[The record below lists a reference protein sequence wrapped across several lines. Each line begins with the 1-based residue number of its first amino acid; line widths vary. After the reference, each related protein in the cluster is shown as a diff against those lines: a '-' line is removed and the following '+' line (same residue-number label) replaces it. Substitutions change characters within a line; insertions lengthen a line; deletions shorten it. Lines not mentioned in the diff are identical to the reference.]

1 MYKQDM
7 SSLLNQE
14 QQLYQAICF
23 SAEIQNPN
31 KIKTRQLQEGGV
43 LLHLSV
49 QSVKRYKITC
59 HRGNLKEAAI
69 AIVIVIM
76 DKKQEKLQDNLQLE
90 RIVKP
95 ARQNMSL

>member
-43 LLHLSV
+43 LLHLLV
-49 QSVKRYKITC
+49 QLVKKYKITC
-59 HRGNLKEAAI
+59 HKGNL
-69 AIVIVIM
+69 
-76 DKKQEKLQDNLQLE
+76 LE
-90 RIVKP
+90 VSYINFRIYYLIIFSIG
-95 ARQNMSL
+95 NNSNSLSDYG

>member
-43 LLHLSV
+43 LLHLLV
-49 QSVKRYKITC
+49 QLVKKYKITC
-59 HRGNLKEAAI
+59 HQGNL
-69 AIVIVIM
+69 
-76 DKKQEKLQDNLQLE
+76 LE
-90 RIVKP
+90 VSYINFRIY
-95 ARQNMSL
+95 SLITFSIGNNSNSLSDYG